1 MTTIRWKLT
10 PEATKPTRGTG
21 WSAGFDLSAAE
32 KVVIPPGGRQLV
44 STGVSVALPYDA
56 VGQIWPRSGL
66 AVKKGLHV
74 GAGII
79 DADYRGELKV
89 LLFNLGCFSYTA
101 EPGERIAQLV
111 VLPRYLEWT
120 DETVDELPDTD
131 RGDGGFGSTG
141 L

>member
-1 MTTIRWKLT
+1 MGIIQWKLDGN
-10 PEATKPTRGTG
+10 ATKPTRGTG
-21 WSAGFDLSAAE
+21 WSAGFDLAAAE
-32 KVVIPPGGRQLV
+32 QVVIPPGSRQLV

-89 LLFNLGCFSYTA
+89 LLFNFGGFSYVA
-101 EPGERIAQLV
+101 EPGDRIAQLV

-120 DETVDELPDTD
+120 EELVNELPDTD

-141 L
+141 V